1 MITARAAKRGDY
13 NEVLQHML
21 QMLQVRRLSAKEMA
35 DTAASRAA
43 ARALTEYP
51 ALIGLTDPTFE
62 GQSPIAGIF
71 PFWLAGHL
79 NLSLSAILGM
89 GQGRIGYAYL
99 E

>member
-21 QMLQVRRLSAKEMA
+21 QMIQARRLSAKEMA
-35 DTAASRAA
+35 DTAASLAA
-43 ARALTEYP
+43 ARALTKYP
-51 ALIGLTDPTFE
+51 AGSLIDPTFE
-62 GQSPIAGIF
+62 GQLPIAGIF